1 MFSVAGHDIHGI
13 SASSSY
19 PVFFFLF
26 YSLAGHGSGT
36 PFLGIVGRK
45 KTIPSHS
52 SPMTGIP
59 FFPLSFGMLRL
70 MSAPRRSTV
79 VRESRPSSRN
89 PTGRGT
95 PLNGVRRRF
104 EACREHDAWHKAM
117 CKRNIANTVVS
128 ADHARKEGGKRGC
141 LSNNNIPKKT
151 NYSFGKGLSLFL
163 NRSRHPPCSCSSVD
177 QSRRVL
183 TLWSWVRIPPGARDP
198 YEYVNQ
204 FVPSC
209 GSVE

>member
-52 SPMTGIP
+52 SPHDRHSILPSLFRDAQVDVSHEGRP
-59 FFPLSFGMLRL
+59 WWGS
-70 MSAPRRSTV
+70 
-79 VRESRPSSRN
+79 SRPSSRS

-104 EACREHDAWHKAM
+104 EACRGHDAWHKAM
-117 CKRNIANTVVS
+117 CKRNIAKYGGIRRPR
-128 ADHARKEGGKRGC
+128 AKRRRKTWMPRQQQYSKKRITPLEKGC
-141 LSNNNIPKKT
+141 RFS
-151 NYSFGKGLSLFL
+151 
-163 NRSRHPPCSCSSVD
+163 
-177 QSRRVL
+177 
-183 TLWSWVRIPPGARDP
+183 
-198 YEYVNQ
+198 
-204 FVPSC
+204 
-209 GSVE
+209 

>member
-1 MFSVAGHDIHGI
+1 MGCWVETSPTREDGIAWLLSHSRIQSSQAIPSQWFWAAFRNFPYFLSEPSSINAPLAELVDALDSKSCGLRPRPAQARVPYGVRVRFPHGARAVNNMFSVAGHDIHGI

-70 MSAPRRSTV
+70 MSATKV
-79 VRESRPSSRN
+79 D
-89 PTGRGT
+89 RG
-95 PLNGVRRRF
+95 
-104 EACREHDAWHKAM
+104 
-117 CKRNIANTVVS
+117 
-128 ADHARKEGGKRGC
+128 EGK
-141 LSNNNIPKKT
+141 PAK
-151 NYSFGKGLSLFL
+151 F
-163 NRSRHPPCSCSSVD
+163 P
-177 QSRRVL
+177 
-183 TLWSWVRIPPGARDP
+183 
-198 YEYVNQ
+198 
-204 FVPSC
+204 
-209 GSVE
+209 

>member
-1 MFSVAGHDIHGI
+1 MPRWRNWETRSAQTRVPYGARVRFPHGARAVNNMFSVAGHDIHGI

-70 MSAPRRSTV
+70 MSATKV
-79 VRESRPSSRN
+79 D
-89 PTGRGT
+89 RG
-95 PLNGVRRRF
+95 
-104 EACREHDAWHKAM
+104 
-117 CKRNIANTVVS
+117 
-128 ADHARKEGGKRGC
+128 EGK
-141 LSNNNIPKKT
+141 PAK
-151 NYSFGKGLSLFL
+151 F
-163 NRSRHPPCSCSSVD
+163 P
-177 QSRRVL
+177 
-183 TLWSWVRIPPGARDP
+183 
-198 YEYVNQ
+198 
-204 FVPSC
+204 
-209 GSVE
+209 